1 MLAIGRPA
9 PVLLAL
15 LLVACGPATD
25 RAGGSRVA
33 APEVG
38 EPVVHRFGGP
48 TMGSTYEVKFVGN
61 AAIADVQ
68 KLVAAELAAFDLAFS
83 QWRNDSEIARA
94 NAHASSEP
102 LPLSPRFAAVLQ
114 DALAVAAA
122 TDGAFDPTVK
132 PLSDLYRAAKQ
143 SGQPIEPAALAAAK
157 LRVGYRA
164 VQVRDGALVKARPDV
179 QLDLDGLVAGA
190 ACDAIAAQLPQLGV
204 ASFYLEVTGEVLCRG
219 EKAPGQPW
227 RIGVVDPRA
236 DVVGDDEPL
245 RVLALRD
252 ASLCTS
258 GDYRNRALVGGKLL
272 HHVFDPR
279 TGSNA
284 EHRIVSASVLAERA
298 AIADAF
304 GTAFLVLGTDGVQA
318 IWPKLAAFGVR
329 GALLLGVDGKGEL
342 EAKEFTW
349 PQEER

>member
-1 MLAIGRPA
+1 MLAIGRSA
-9 PVLLAL
+9 SVLLAL
-15 LLVACGPATD
+15 LLVACERAPD
-25 RAGGSRVA
+25 RAVGANAASPGVA
-33 APEVG
+33 

-48 TMGSTYEVKFVGN
+48 TMGSTYEVKFVGGV
-61 AAIADVQ
+61 AVAEVQ
-68 KLVAAELAAFDLAFS
+68 KLVVGELAAFDAAFS

-132 PLSDLYRAAKQ
+132 PLSELYRAAKT
-143 SGQPIEPAALAAAK
+143 SGQPMEPAALAAAK
-157 LRVGYRA
+157 ARVGYRH
-164 VQVRDGALVKARPDV
+164 VQVRDGALVKLRPDV

-190 ACDAIAAQLPQLGV
+190 ACDAIAAKLQALGV
-204 ASFYLEVTGEVLCRG
+204 GAFYLEVTGEVLCRG

-236 DVVGDDEPL
+236 DAAGDDEPL

-279 TGSNA
+279 TGSNP

-304 GTAFLVLGTDGVQA
+304 GTAFLVLGTDGVQS
-318 IWPKLAAFGVR
+318 IWPRLAAFGVR

-342 EAKEFTW
+342 VAKEFTW
-349 PQEER
+349 PKEER